1 MATCTDTDGSFTC
14 QCQNGYTGN
23 GQNCTGKN
31 EAFTEYMCSAKQ
43 NVPKAIFQKIQFDAN
58 LI

>member
-23 GQNCTGKN
+23 GQNCTGEN
-31 EAFTEYMCSAKQ
+31 ETFTEYYVLGEAKRSLSDLS
-43 NVPKAIFQKIQFDAN
+43 NQFDAN